1 METLRVT
8 YRLRVGA
15 ESAEARAEQVAREQ
29 TVEVPRS
36 AVVDPFVETEIMGRV
51 EAVEAD
57 PAGGHLATIAYPAAT
72 TAFDPSQLL
81 NVLFGNA
88 SLFADIECVDA
99 EFPLSMLPAFQGPRH
114 GIAGLRKVLGHYDRP
129 LTCTAVKP
137 MGLSPVALAELCAV
151 FARAG
156 VDVIKDDHGLA
167 NHAFC
172 GFESRVTECLAAV
185 NRVADESGHLAL
197 YAPNLNGTPDTLYRQ
212 LDFAQES
219 GARAVLISP
228 MLVGLPV
235 FWELCNK
242 RSSVPVIAHPSFSG
256 GTRIAPEL
264 ILGKIFRLF
273 GADAVIFLHFASRFP
288 VTRESCERT
297 ARHLTGKWGGLETS
311 LPIPAGGISLENV
324 DEALEFYGD
333 DTMLLVGG
341 SLQEKPDAILE
352 RASTF
357 VAKVRVA
364 HTTAHYA

>member
-8 YRLRVGA
+8 YRLRVDA
-15 ESAEARAEQVAREQ
+15 EFAAARAEELAREQ

-36 AVVDPFVETEIMGRV
+36 AVVDPFVEAEIMGRV
-51 EAVEAD
+51 VAVEVD
-57 PAGGHLATIAYPAAT
+57 PGGGHLATIAYPAAT

-88 SLFADIECVDA
+88 SLFADIECVDV
-99 EFPLSMLPAFQGPRH
+99 EFPHSMLPAFQGPRH
-114 GIAGLRKVLGHYDRP
+114 GIAGLRKALGHYDRP
-129 LTCTAVKP
+129 LTCTAAKP
-137 MGLSPVALAELCAV
+137 MGLSPGALAELCAT

-156 VDVIKDDHGLA
+156 IDVVKDDHGLA

-172 GFESRVTECLAAV
+172 AFESRVTQCLDAVGRAAD
-185 NRVADESGHLAL
+185 ATGHEAL
-197 YAPNLNGTPDTLYRQ
+197 YAPNLSGPPDTLYRQ

-219 GARAVLISP
+219 GARAVLVSP

-242 RSSVPVIAHPSFSG
+242 RSSVPVIAHPAFSG
-256 GTRIAPEL
+256 VNRIAPEL
-264 ILGKIFRLF
+264 LLGKIYRLF

-297 ARHLTGKWGGLETS
+297 ARNLTRKWGGLETS

-324 DEALEFYGD
+324 DEALALYGD
-333 DTMLLVGG
+333 DAMLLVGG
-341 SLQEKPDAILE
+341 SLLAKPGQIFE

-357 VAKVRVA
+357 ALKVRA
-364 HTTAHYA
+364 AAATAHHA